1 MFVLS
6 EVHMS
11 EEKLKDYFIVRYSL
25 IPDTQIDID
34 TAIGISKESKFL
46 NWLSSFNTDG
56 RKETTHYVQIMPY
69 IANLYLKTAFL

>member
-1 MFVLS
+1 
-6 EVHMS
+6 MS

-56 RKETTHYVQIMPY
+56 RKETTHYGTNY
-69 IANLYLKTAFL
+69 ALYCKPLSPKMKN